1 MAQPLSKI
9 ALTHRSALNE
19 NKALVSNERLEFLGD
34 AVLELVVS
42 DWLYRRFPEK
52 NEGGLSLK
60 RSQIV
65 QTRTLALAAKNLKL
79 NEQLIL
85 AKGEARGGGRENVS
99 ILADCFEAVIGAIYL
114 EKGLNEAAEF
124 ISQHLLNLKVEL
136 VDYKSTLQE
145 KWQKTYHA
153 APRYKL
159 LKTTGPDHKKTF
171 NVVVYLKGRLMAA
184 GTGLSKQAA
193 EQAAAKSAII
203 SPCLE

>member
-19 NKALVSNERLEFLGD
+19 NKTLVSNERLEFLGD

-42 DWLYRRFPEK
+42 DWLYRQFPEK

-65 QTRTLALAAKNLKL
+65 QTKTLALAAKNLKL

-85 AKGEARGGGRENVS
+85 AKGEAKSGGRENIS
-99 ILADCFEAVIGAIYL
+99 ILADCFEAVIGALYL
-114 EKGLNEAAEF
+114 EKGLAAATQF
-124 ISQHLLNLKVEL
+124 IAQNLLNLRVEL

-145 KWQKTYHA
+145 KWQKTYHV

-171 NVVVYLKGRLMAA
+171 IIGVYRQSLLIATGP
-184 GTGLSKQAA
+184 GLSKQAA

-203 SPCLE
+203 SPCLK